1 MPPPRSPARVSL
13 PRRLL
18 YALVPVMVLLGLA
31 ELVARL
37 LHTPA
42 AAPTD
47 RFIADVDGGAGGTVV
62 DPDYG
67 WRLRPHHDNSDA
79 VLEAWERR
87 WRVERPPEPD
97 RFSAHS
103 FRDTPLA
110 TPRPPE
116 QRRVLVLGDSSAFG
130 AGVRASDRFSE
141 VLQRRLDPE
150 GTDAPPADRS
160 LEIIN
165 AAVPGWS
172 SYQSLQML
180 RDSLHLGLDAL
191 IVYSLN
197 SDLMPA
203 RGPLSDAAYFP
214 LRRRMRALDGLGRL
228 ALVRALRSLRAP
240 APPAPAGGLRV
251 PRENYRE
258 NIAAMVALAES
269 QGIQGVL
276 VVPTVEAHLSGPP
289 PPSTAALRA
298 DSQLLHD
305 DRSQLSTV
313 LAELAEQSQWPLV
326 DGPVLFREAH
336 DRAPERYRGE
346 RALFVDGLHPAPAGH
361 ALLAEAIYPHL
372 RDLLEATPPWSQRVG
387 QVPAH
392 APPAWLGAEPTA
404 APAAARTAAPAP
416 DALQELSCSGGP
428 PDPETTLLDL
438 TLAGVAPT
446 TPVLVTL
453 LRPGPLRDTE
463 WRYAHCRH
471 GRGRLLVPAVG
482 AVRVTALVDADN
494 SGPSLGDPATSLGHV
509 VDLEPGA
516 TLPLRLDLQDGLPVP
531 DVAPPF
537 GLYHGAYPLLAHLA
551 SDRYTTE
558 LRRRSPAE
566 LGLVSPLEGEGALA
580 LLQVFEEVNS
590 IAEAEGLFVKLS
602 DTLDRPQTPRGLYDG
617 LVVVEPLGGSMAKQV
632 RRELPGLEWAEAWT
646 DRDGLQWTILVQQR
660 PLEGTLVERDGGAV
674 LLSPGEGRLG
684 GG

>member
-1 MPPPRSPARVSL
+1 MSPPRSPARVSL
-13 PRRLL
+13 ARRLSF
-18 YALVPVMVLLGLA
+18 ALVPVVVLLGTA
-31 ELVARL
+31 ELAARL

-47 RFIADVDGGAGGTVV
+47 RFIADVDGGAGGTVR

-67 WRLRPHHDNSDA
+67 WRLRPHHEHSDA
-79 VLEAWERR
+79 VLDAWEHR
-87 WRVERPPEPD
+87 WQLERPPEPD
-97 RFSAHS
+97 RVSAHS

-110 TPRPPE
+110 TPRPPG

-160 LEIIN
+160 LEVIN

-191 IVYSLN
+191 VVYSLN
-197 SDLMPA
+197 SDLMPV
-203 RGPLSDAAYFP
+203 RGALSDAAYFP

-228 ALVRALRSLRAP
+228 ALVRWLRTLRAP
-240 APPAPAGGLRV
+240 AEAPRPGGLRV
-251 PRENYRE
+251 PFENYRE
-258 NIAAMVALAES
+258 NIAEIITLAES
-269 QGIQGVL
+269 QGIRGVL
-276 VVPTVEAHLSGPP
+276 VVPAVETHLSGPAP
-289 PPSTAALRA
+289 ESAAALLA

-305 DRSQLSTV
+305 DRSRLSTA
-313 LAELAEQSQWPLV
+313 LAELSAAAGWPLV
-326 DGPVLFREAH
+326 DGPVLFRAAH
-336 DRAPERYRGE
+336 DRAPDRYRGE

-361 ALLAEAIYPHL
+361 TLLAEAIYPHL
-372 RDLLEATPPWSQRVG
+372 RDLLEQTPPWSQRVG

-392 APPAWLGAEPTA
+392 DPPAWLGTE
-404 APAAARTAAPAP
+404 PAAAPTHDAAVAPAP

-428 PDPETTLLDL
+428 PGPETTLLDL
-438 TLAGVAPT
+438 TLDGVADT

-463 WRYAHCRH
+463 WRFAHCRH
-471 GRGRLLVPAVG
+471 GRGRILVPAGG

-494 SGPSLGDPATSLGHV
+494 SGPSLRDPATSLGHV
-509 VDLEPGA
+509 VDLKPGQ
-516 TLPLRLDLQDGLPVP
+516 TLALTLDLQDGLPAP

-537 GLYHGAYPLLAHLA
+537 GLYHGAYPLLTHLA

-558 LRRRSPAE
+558 LRRRSPGE
-566 LGLVSPLEGEGALA
+566 LGLVSPLSGEGALA
-580 LLQVFEEVNS
+580 LLEVFAEVNR
-590 IAEAEGLFVKLS
+590 IAEQEGLFVKVS
-602 DTLDRPQTPRGLYDG
+602 DTLDRPETSPALYDG
-617 LVVVEPLGGSMAKQV
+617 LVVVEPLGGGMAGRV
-632 RRELPGLEWAEAWT
+632 EREVAGLERAEAWT
-646 DRDGLQWTILVQQR
+646 DRDGLQWTILVQER
-660 PLEGTLVERDGGAV
+660 PLEGTLSERDGGAV
-674 LLSPGEGRLG
+674 LLGAGEGRLG